1 MYKQYIGGQ
10 LVEGQ
15 GRPMHI
21 ANPATG
27 EIIATFEGA
36 TAQQA
41 TEALDAADAAF
52 KTWSKTPLNERANW
66 LLKLREACLAERDK
80 FI

>member
-27 EIIATFEGA
+27 EIIATFAGA

-41 TEALDAADAAF
+41 TLSFRPRITILPSAAI
-52 KTWSKTPLNERANW
+52 TR
-66 LLKLREACLAERDK
+66 R
-80 FI
+80 